1 MRAEVMAIGD
11 ELTSG
16 ARLDTNSQWLAQR
29 LQLLGIPVTY
39 HTTVSDSLDEMV
51 SALRVALERADV
63 IVLSGGLGPTAD
75 DLTRQALA
83 TVAGRRL
90 IADAAVLEH
99 IRALFARRGRVM
111 PERNA
116 VQAEFP
122 EGSDI
127 LPNPHGTAPGIHL
140 ALAPDEGS
148 SRHMFAL
155 PGVPAELKQMWTDP
169 VEPWL
174 ERILGPARTVIRQ
187 RTIHC
192 FGAGESDIEQRLPD
206 LIRRGR
212 EPTVGIT
219 ASRATI
225 SLRITARGT
234 SEKVCQD
241 AIAPTV
247 ATIHQ
252 CLGNLVFGEGND
264 QLQDVVVRMLQA
276 RRWRLATA
284 ECGTRGLVASWLAGT
299 AHGGAYRGGIVV
311 DSLDTIGGRPSVDAS
326 DASTAVRQQR
336 DGVTALAQH
345 VRTQLGA
352 DLGLAIGPAPSAAQG
367 DGESPRI
374 EMALAT
380 PRTVV
385 PYAALF
391 ASHPALQHERS
402 AKEALNFL
410 RLWLLEQP
418 ERVG

>member
-1 MRAEVMAIGD
+1 
-11 ELTSG
+11 
-16 ARLDTNSQWLAQR
+16 
-29 LQLLGIPVTY
+29 
-39 HTTVSDSLDEMV
+39 
-51 SALRVALERADV
+51 
-63 IVLSGGLGPTAD
+63 
-75 DLTRQALA
+75 
-83 TVAGRRL
+83 
-90 IADAAVLEH
+90 
-99 IRALFARRGRVM
+99 
-111 PERNA
+111 
-116 VQAEFP
+116 
-122 EGSDI
+122 
-127 LPNPHGTAPGIHL
+127 
-140 ALAPDEGS
+140 
-148 SRHMFAL
+148 
-155 PGVPAELKQMWTDP
+155 MWTDP

-326 DASTAVRQQR
+326 DASTAVRQHR